1 MSPLLE
7 CTSGTFGVFGKAG
20 IATCIT
26 CGEDHRFHQILKG
39 MVPKKVNQECCL
51 SGIGQV
57 SSHFSFN
64 SQSFLKAKFSKA
76 TC

>member
-7 CTSGTFGVFGKAG
+7 CTSGTFGVFGKA
-20 IATCIT
+20 
-26 CGEDHRFHQILKG
+26 DHRFHQILKG
-39 MVPKKVNQECCL
+39 MDPKKVNQECCL

-57 SSHFSFN
+57 SSRFSFN
-64 SQSFLKAKFSKA
+64 SQSFLKVKFSKA